1 MESRKNKFKSEI
13 KSSNRSETNLPTI
26 EKKSNFIDECKNI
39 QELVKKS
46 VNNINDIL
54 RKTSSSKE
62 HFFNFQKN
70 QNNNQTEIE
79 ENKKIISKSNDINS
93 NGSDK
98 DKKEKGKKLIIKK
111 YKNMNM
117 NINNKN
123 INKSN
128 MKVVKLSNFHKSNQ
142 INIGSLSNTNRNSQQ
157 DINNALSNNIIKNN
171 EEQGKGSSENNRYIE
186 QRDNNINKSNFNEMI
201 DFIYCSF
208 SPNELESNKI
218 TRNIEKY
225 NKIVYKINE
234 CIQLFNQFT

>member
-1 MESRKNKFKSEI
+1 MENRKNKFKNEI
-13 KSSNRSETNLPTI
+13 KSSNRSETNLPKI
-26 EKKSNFIDECKNI
+26 DKKSNFIDECKNI
-39 QELVKKS
+39 QELVKRS

-62 HFFNFQKN
+62 NLFNFHKNLNKN
-70 QNNNQTEIE
+70 QAELE
-79 ENKKIISKSNDINS
+79 ENKKIISKSNEIS
-93 NGSDK
+93 NGSD
-98 DKKEKGKKLIIKK
+98 DEKKEKSKKLIIKK

-117 NINNKN
+117 NLNNKN

-128 MKVVKLSNFHKSNQ
+128 MKVVKLSNFPKNNK
-142 INIGSLSNTNRNSQQ
+142 INILNLSNTNRTSHI
-157 DINNALSNNIIKNN
+157 DINNVLSKNIIKNN
-171 EEQGKGSSENNRYIE
+171 EEQGKCFSENNRYNGE
-186 QRDNNINKSNFNEMI
+186 CNSNINKSNFNEMI

-225 NKIVYKINE
+225 KIIVNKINE

>member
-1 MESRKNKFKSEI
+1 MKSRKNKFKNEI
-13 KSSNRSETNLPTI
+13 KSTNRSETNLPTI

-39 QELVKKS
+39 QELVKRS

-62 HFFNFQKN
+62 HFFNFHKN
-70 QNNNQTEIE
+70 QNKNQAEIE
-79 ENKKIISKSNDINS
+79 ENKKIVNKSNDINS
-93 NGSDK
+93 NGSDN
-98 DKKEKGKKLIIKK
+98 EKNEKSKKLIIKK

-117 NINNKN
+117 NVNNKS

-128 MKVVKLSNFHKSNQ
+128 MKVVKLNFPKSNQ
-142 INIGSLSNTNRNSQQ
+142 INIGNLSNTNRTSHH
-157 DINNALSNNIIKNN
+157 DLNNVLSNNIMKNN
-171 EEQGKGSSENNRYIE
+171 EEQAKGSSENNRYNE
-186 QRDNNINKSNFNEMI
+186 QYDNNINKSNFNEMI

-225 NKIVYKINE
+225 KKIVNKINE